1 MAVPTDIWCACP
13 GIASLD
19 DQLISKTKGADEG
32 RLTSLEGA
40 FRTCCAWFISG
51 VPTRQ
56 VLLLPKGRNA
66 RSGCCNESGQ
76 NLLHTDDGP
85 CLGIRRKIKAEV
97 GGERNDLP
105 HSCGGQGG
113 EIAEVRDMHRVCT
126 LGESL
131 AGWTGHLPAVP
142 TDRF

>member
-85 CLGIRRKIKAEV
+85 CPGIRRKIKAEV
-97 GGERNDLP
+97 DGERNNLL
-105 HSCGGQGG
+105 
-113 EIAEVRDMHRVCT
+113 IAA
-126 LGESL
+126 
-131 AGWTGHLPAVP
+131 AGKAGKL
-142 TDRF
+142 RR